1 MKRICIGIFLLLI
14 VGQTATFARK
24 PAAAVVE
31 IFVDAA
37 SGSDANT
44 GLAGHPL
51 KTLAK
56 ACLIIAKNHWN
67 NIPTTVTISP
77 GTYREAIQ
85 IAGTSPTT
93 GSPVTIQAT
102 QPGSVIISGA
112 DVWTGWQPDT
122 TNSTLLT
129 HSWPYRFGICTVPA
143 GWPTLREIVLRREM
157 IFLNGKMMTQV
168 LALKDIRAGAFFVDE
183 AAGRAYIWP
192 WIPVDLSKTT
202 IEVAVRPLL
211 FESYQVPH
219 LTVKGLTFE
228 HANSCMSTRQRS
240 AVAIV
245 GATDDL
251 LEDTTIDENNWTGLT
266 LYNLTSSTIRQT
278 IVNTNGELG
287 IDGFKNKD
295 ITLDEVEASFNNWRG
310 AWGYFMTWETGGA
323 KFLFTHGATFTNFT
337 AIGNQG
343 RGIWFDTDNLDIKI
357 DQAFLSKNRVG
368 GILLE
373 ANMGP
378 FSITNSKICQNN
390 QGGIVTNHSEYVTL
404 TGNAIFDN
412 DVSQIDVY
420 GSAGQRTGTNWET
433 GAKFVAV
440 AQDWKFLQ
448 NNIAASTAAQLL
460 FSIHQSPDIFLNSL
474 ISDGNTWA
482 NPATTTPFQFEK
494 NGVPVNVNLSG
505 WQSATKQDSSSTFA
519 SSAYKA
525 SPCVAP

>member
-1 MKRICIGIFLLLI
+1 
-14 VGQTATFARK
+14 
-24 PAAAVVE
+24 
-31 IFVDAA
+31 
-37 SGSDANT
+37 
-44 GLAGHPL
+44 
-51 KTLAK
+51 
-56 ACLIIAKNHWN
+56 
-67 NIPTTVTISP
+67 
-77 GTYREAIQ
+77 
-85 IAGTSPTT
+85 
-93 GSPVTIQAT
+93 
-102 QPGSVIISGA
+102 
-112 DVWTGWQPDT
+112 
-122 TNSTLLT
+122 
-129 HSWPYRFGICTVPA
+129 
-143 GWPTLREIVLRREM
+143 
-157 IFLNGKMMTQV
+157 
-168 LALKDIRAGAFFVDE
+168 
-183 AAGRAYIWP
+183 
-192 WIPVDLSKTT
+192 
-202 IEVAVRPLL
+202 VRPLL

-245 GATDDL
+245 GAVDDL
-251 LEDTTIDENNWTGLT
+251 VEDTTINGNNWTGLT

-278 IVNTNGELG
+278 TVNTNGELG

-323 KFLFTHGATFTNFT
+323 KFLFTHGGTFTSFT

-343 RGIWFDTDNLDIKI
+343 RGIWFDTDNLDIKV
-357 DQAFLSKNRVG
+357 DQAFLAKNRVN

-378 FSITNSKICQNN
+378 FSISNSKICQNN
-390 QGGIVTNHSEYVTL
+390 QGGVVTNHSEYVTL

-420 GSAGQRTGTNWET
+420 GSAGQRTGTNWES
-433 GAKFVAV
+433 GAKFVAI

-448 NNIAASTAAQLL
+448 NNVAGGTATQLL

-494 NGVPVNVNLSG
+494 NGVPVNVDLSG
-505 WQSATKQDSSSTFA
+505 WQSATKQDGSSTFT

-525 SPCVAP
+525 SLCVAP